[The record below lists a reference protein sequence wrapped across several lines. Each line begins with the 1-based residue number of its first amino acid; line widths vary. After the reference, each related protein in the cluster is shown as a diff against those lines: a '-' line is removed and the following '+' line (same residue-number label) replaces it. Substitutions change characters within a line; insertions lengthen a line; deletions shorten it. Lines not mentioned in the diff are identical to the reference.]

1 MQMMLG
7 EENGLFPLFSGG
19 EARWDVGCS
28 LASGT
33 GKGKVHQVPR
43 YFRRIIGM

>member
-1 MQMMLG
+1 MVYFLPFQ
-7 EENGLFPLFSGG
+7 GG
-19 EARWDVGCS
+19 EAWWEVGCF

-33 GKGKVHQVPR
+33 GKVHQVPR